1 MGKRCDSVNYR
12 DIYKRKILFVNG
24 KNKKILWFHF
34 VEGRQQND
42 DDSDKFKINKNTFLV
57 SCDYDK
63 QIHVVNG
70 FLHASKIVD
79 AEISNYVFPFLSSS

>member
-12 DIYKRKILFVNG
+12 DIYKHEILFVNG

-34 VEGRQQND
+34 VEARQQND

-57 SCDYDK
+57 SCDYEK

-79 AEISNYVFPFLSSS
+79 AEISNCVFPFISS